1 MSSERACLLT
11 IKCLASWIRLYVS
24 IGGWGFVSRA
34 VPRTGV
40 KAKRAGETP
49 MSTHL
54 WIRLTASFSVSPKP
68 MIMCVL
74 TLPFPKTSM
83 ASRSC
88 LNWFS
93 HVYGPFAFAPFTLLN
108 ISSVVAS
115 MAMPILSAPA
125 SARRFMFCAFRG
137 WQETEMGTFVCC
149 FRVLTKAVRWV
160 KTSG

>member
-40 KAKRAGETP
+40 KAKRAGVTF

-74 TLPFPKTSM
+74 TFPLPKTSM

-93 HVYGPFAFAPFTLLN
+93 HVYGPFAFAPLTSLN
-108 ISSVVAS
+108 SFSVAAS

-125 SARRFMFCAFRG
+125 SAKCLMFCAFRG
-137 WQETEMGTFVCC
+137 WQDTEMGTFACC
-149 FRVLTKAVRWV
+149 FKALTVAVRWV